1 MQAEAEH
8 RQSKHGIMGS
18 FSLLQLHVTGLIFVL
33 TLSGL
38 VPILD
43 IAFALFT
50 SMYMVFLNRMVF
62 KPVSVGKPPNVMVG
76 EGMAQKYAILTAG
89 VGLVLPAGYVLGA
102 FVQGDQKALKAASPH
117 LFLLSCQI
125 LTENVVFSLDRV
137 SLPIHALVPLFYN
150 TRRLFTLM
158 AWVKIDMAKG
168 LESVAGMPDGHP
180 GSPLFTAAQ
189 WIVMGRFLAILNIV
203 VWTINLFVFLIP
215 VLLPK
220 TFKKHYEM
228 EIMKSA
234 NRAKDA

>member
-1 MQAEAEH
+1 MQAQAEH
-8 RQSKHGIMGS
+8 RQAKHGIVGS
-18 FSLLQLHVTGLIFVL
+18 FSLLQLHVTGLILVL
-33 TLSGL
+33 TSSGL

-43 IAFALFT
+43 ITFALFT
-50 SMYMVFLNRMVF
+50 SVYMGFLNQVVF
-62 KPVSVGKPPNVMVG
+62 KPVSIGKPPNVMAG

-125 LTENVVFSLDRV
+125 LSENVAFSLNRV
-137 SLPIHALVPLFYN
+137 SLPIRALVPLFYN

-158 AWVKIDMAKG
+158 AWVKVEMNKG
-168 LESVAGMPDGHP
+168 LESMDGHA
-180 GSPLFTAAQ
+180 GTPLLTAAQ
-189 WIVMGRFLAILNIV
+189 WIMVGRSLAILNMA

-228 EIMKSA
+228 EIRKSG
-234 NRAKDA
+234 NRAKDARD

>member
-1 MQAEAEH
+1 
-8 RQSKHGIMGS
+8 MGS

-33 TLSGL
+33 TSSGL

-50 SMYMVFLNRMVF
+50 SVYMVFLNRMVF
-62 KPVSVGKPPNVMVG
+62 KPVSAGKPPNVMVG
-76 EGMAQKYAILTAG
+76 DGMAQKYAILTAG

-117 LFLLSCQI
+117 LFLLACQI
-125 LTENVVFSLDRV
+125 LSENVVFSLDHV
-137 SLPIHALVPLFYN
+137 SLPIRALVPLFYN

-158 AWVKIDMAKG
+158 TWVKVDMHKG
-168 LESVAGMPDGHP
+168 LESVGGMPDGHP
-180 GSPLFTAAQ
+180 GTPLFTAAQ
-189 WIVMGRFLAILNIV
+189 WIVMGRVLAVLNIV

-228 EIMKSA
+228 EIMKSE
-234 NRAKDA
+234 NRAKDARD